1 MPGGRLTQQDRQQIA
16 AGLAEGLSHAEIA
29 RRLSRPTSTISR
41 EVNRN
46 AGHGGYRADQAHRA
60 TERRAHRSRPTAT
73 AGSGAG
79 ERNGDGPEHDGDGPE
94 HDARPGGAAGPGRD
108 AETVGEYEEE
118 LIAVLVQMG
127 LPKMISRVL
136 TCLSVTDSGCLTSA
150 ELVQRLQ
157 VSPASISKSIA
168 YLEQQG
174 LVRRESTGVR
184 RRERYIVDDDF
195 WYKAWLASAQTNA
208 ALAAIARRGSDVLGA
223 ATPAGIRLAHMG
235 RFLDFVGA
243 DMLRRADYLREQFAT
258 TDPAMPG

>member
-1 MPGGRLTQQDRQQIA
+1 MT
-16 AGLAEGLSHAEIA
+16 
-29 RRLSRPTSTISR
+29 
-41 EVNRN
+41 
-46 AGHGGYRADQAHRA
+46 A
-60 TERRAHRSRPTAT
+60 TERGDDGPGQDT
-73 AGSGAG
+73 GAG
-79 ERNGDGPEHDGDGPE
+79 QD
-94 HDARPGGAAGPGRD
+94 AGPGRD
-108 AETVGEYEEE
+108 AEAVGEYEEQ
-118 LIAVLVQMG
+118 LIGVLVQMG

-136 TCLSVTDSGCLTSA
+136 TCLSLTDSGCLTSA

-174 LVRRESTGVR
+174 LVRRENTGVR

-223 ATPAGIRLAHMG
+223 ATPAGVRLAHMG

-243 DMLRRADYLREQFAT
+243 DMLQRADCLREQFAT
-258 TDPAMPG
+258 SDPAMPG

>member
-16 AGLAEGLSHAEIA
+16 AGLADGLSHAEIA

-79 ERNGDGPEHDGDGPE
+79 ERNGDGPEE
-94 HDARPGGAAGPGRD
+94 DARPGGAAGPGRD
-108 AETVGEYEEE
+108 AEAVGEYEEE

-208 ALAAIARRGSDVLGA
+208 ALAAVARRGSDVLGA
-223 ATPAGIRLAHMG
+223 ATPAGVRLAHMG

-243 DMLRRADYLREQFAT
+243 DMLHRADYLREQFAT
-258 TDPAMPG
+258 TDPATPG